1 MKAMVLHAINDFRCE
16 EMETPTPKGD
26 EILVKIGACGICGS
40 DIPRVYELGTRVYPV
55 VTGHEFAGEVVAAAV
70 THVKL
75 EITASA
81 RITDI

>member
-16 EMETPTPKGD
+16 EIETPTPKGD

-55 VTGHEFAGEVVAAAV
+55 AV
-70 THVKL
+70 SYTHL
-75 EITASA
+75 RSCRLLPEI
-81 RITDI
+81 RCGI